1 MLEKVET
8 AGTDVVQKF
17 KMLQLFIDS
26 YADYYGT
33 GLDNCLKQVVSAFPE
48 LHLLEITMN
57 APEPMTPVGNVVTN
71 DDDGT
76 PKSKLPPKDDGGVV
90 LAQPTVNPPPAPV
103 SKIPVVAVDA
113 DDPQPQKDGGNLVD
127 APNA

>member
-33 GLDNCLKQVVSAFPE
+33 GLDNCLKQVVSAFPV
-48 LHLLEITMN
+48 LDLLKITMD
-57 APEPMTPVGNVVTN
+57 AFEPTTPVGNVVTD
-71 DDDGT
+71 DDDGS
-76 PKSKLPPKDDGGVV
+76 PKSQLPPKDDDIFV
-90 LAQPTVNPPPAPV
+90 LAQLAANPPVPV
-103 SKIPVVAVDA
+103 SKPLVVTVDIE
-113 DDPQPQKDGGNLVD
+113 DPKSKKGDGNLADVL
-127 APNA
+127 AT